1 MTAQHSL
8 LPIGERVAVTIPA
21 TSANLGSGYDC
32 AGLALAWFDDLSVE
46 RTDTG
51 SGLQIFIDGEGA
63 DELTLDRTHLVI
75 QALNLG
81 LAEVGIVCE
90 DLTLRCVNRIP
101 HGRGMGS
108 SSAAIIGG
116 LLLARALIG
125 GECAELDDTTLL
137 RLATGLEGHPDNV
150 APALLG
156 GFTIAWTQA
165 GTGRGLSK
173 QPHPQLRAV
182 ALVPDERL
190 PTFVARELL
199 PTAVPF
205 ADASFNLARSALLV
219 EAVTSRLD
227 LLFEA
232 TTDRLHQDYRRSA
245 YPASW
250 SLVRSLR
257 DEGHAA
263 YISGAG
269 PAVVVLCPVAETDR
283 VLAAAPRQ
291 RAGFRDR
298 ILVPHCRG

>member
-1 MTAQHSL
+1 MTAELSL
-8 LPIGERVAVTIPA
+8 IPVGERVAVTIPA

-32 AGLALAWFDDLSVE
+32 AGLALAWYDDLSVE
-46 RTDTG
+46 RAAAG

-81 LAEVGIVCE
+81 LGEVGIACE
-90 DLTLRCVNRIP
+90 DLILRCVNRIP

-116 LLLARALIG
+116 LLLARGLVG
-125 GECAELDDTTLL
+125 GEFPALDDAVLL
-137 RLATGLEGHPDNV
+137 RLATDLEGHPDNV

-156 GFTIAWTQA
+156 GFTIAWTAA
-165 GTGRGLSK
+165 GAGRGLSK
-173 QPHPQLRAV
+173 QPHAHLRGV
-182 ALVPDERL
+182 AFVPDERL

-199 PTAVPF
+199 PAAVPF
-205 ADASFNLARSALLV
+205 ADASFNLARAALLV
-219 EAVTSRLD
+219 EAITNRLD

-257 DEGHAA
+257 DAGHAA

-269 PAVVVLCPVAETDR
+269 PAVVVLCADTEVGR
-283 VLAAAPRQ
+283 VLAAVPEQ
-291 RAGFRDR
+291 HCGFRVR
-298 ILVPHCRG
+298 TLVPHCRG